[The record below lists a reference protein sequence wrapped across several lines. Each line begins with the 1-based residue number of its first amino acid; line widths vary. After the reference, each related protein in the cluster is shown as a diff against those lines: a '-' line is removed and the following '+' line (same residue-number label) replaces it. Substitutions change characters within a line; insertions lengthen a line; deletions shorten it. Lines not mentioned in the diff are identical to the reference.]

1 MNLKSTLKKLG
12 YSRVHKQMNDVF
24 LKYTAKVVFL
34 IIITFSINLF
44 FSGHYTPGGGFVG
57 GLLAA
62 GAIILLLLAYDL
74 KTINKMIPF
83 DYKRVIAFGL
93 AISVVVPMLLMVFG
107 QPFFTHQHLY
117 LDLPLFG
124 EIPIHTAVLFD
135 VGVYVTVAG
144 TTLLIITLMATEQ
157 AMSNSEGAD
166 RD

>member
-12 YSRVHKQMNDVF
+12 YAKVHKQMNDVF

-62 GAIILLLLAYDL
+62 AAIVLLLLAYDL

-83 DYKRVIAFGL
+83 DHKWLIALGL
-93 AISVVVPMLLMVFG
+93 TLSVFVPLVLMIFG
-107 QPFFTHQHLY
+107 QPFFTHQALY
-117 LDLPLFG
+117 IELPIFG
-124 EIPIHTAVLFD
+124 EVPIHTAVFFD
-135 VGVYVTVAG
+135 VGVYITVAA
-144 TTLLIITLMATEQ
+144 TTLLIITLLATEQ
-157 AMSNSEGAD
+157 AMSDSEGAD
-166 RD
+166 RS

>member
-12 YSRVHKQMNDVF
+12 YAKVHKQMNDVF

-62 GAIILLLLAYDL
+62 AAIILLLLAYDL
-74 KTINKMIPF
+74 KTINKMIPV
-83 DYKRVIAFGL
+83 DHKKMIALGL
-93 AISVVVPMLLMVFG
+93 AISILVPLLLMIFG
-107 QPFFTHQHLY
+107 QPFFTHQALY
-117 LDLPLFG
+117 LTLPIFG
-124 EIPIHTAVLFD
+124 EVPIHSAVFFD
-135 VGVYVTVAG
+135 VGVYITVAG
-144 TTLLIITLMATEQ
+144 TTLLIISLLATEQ

-166 RD
+166 KS

>member
-1 MNLKSTLKKLG
+1 MKSTLKKLG

-34 IIITFSINLF
+34 IIMTFSINLF

-74 KTINKMIPF
+74 KTLKKMLNINSSRAIT
-83 DYKRVIAFGL
+83 VGL
-93 AISVVVPMLLMVFG
+93 AISVAIPILLMFFG
-107 QPFFTHQHLY
+107 NPLFTHQFTY
-117 LDLPLFG
+117 IELPIFG
-124 EIPIHTAVLFD
+124 EVALHSAVLFD

-144 TTLLIITLMATEQ
+144 TTLLIITLLASEQ
-157 AMSNSEGAD
+157 FMTDKERTD
-166 RD
+166 KE